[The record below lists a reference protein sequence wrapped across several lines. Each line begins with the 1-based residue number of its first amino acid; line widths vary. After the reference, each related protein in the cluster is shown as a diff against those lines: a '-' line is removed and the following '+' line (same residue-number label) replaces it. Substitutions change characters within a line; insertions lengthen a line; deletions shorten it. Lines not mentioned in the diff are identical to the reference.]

1 MFDNTEGNRRLILVF
16 DNVEERVSVI
26 VLFDVTVGDCGG
38 NMTLLLWDQT
48 HKSSQCVPG
57 GG

>member
-1 MFDNTEGNRRLILVF
+1 LILVF

-26 VLFDVTVGDCGG
+26 VLFDVTVGDHGE
-38 NMTLLLWDQT
+38 NMTLLHWDKT